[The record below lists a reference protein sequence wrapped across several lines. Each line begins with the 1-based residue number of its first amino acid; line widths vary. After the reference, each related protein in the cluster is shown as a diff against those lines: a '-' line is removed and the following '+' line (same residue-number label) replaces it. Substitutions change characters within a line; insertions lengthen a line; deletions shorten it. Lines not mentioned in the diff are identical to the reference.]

1 MADEKKK
8 YSIGGSA
15 LMEGIMMIG
24 PKGLGVSFRLPNGT
38 IETDLRQQHM
48 LKDKYKIARI
58 PFIRGT
64 INFIDQMAFTYKI
77 LMESAEKTAID
88 LDEDTEDMSKLD
100 KWLTDH
106 FGPKM
111 MAVIGAIAAVF
122 GFALAFLLFFYLP
135 SLLADGVEFLVKSDI
150 TRLKPLLEG
159 IVRAAILVGYM
170 WAVSNMKDIKRMFMY
185 HGAEHKSIF
194 CHEKGLPLTVEN
206 IREQKRFHPR
216 CGTSFIFLVIIVSML
231 ISTIIAFLFPALRAQ
246 RLLWLAVKLLLLPL
260 YLGIGYEVLQYAGK
274 HDNLFVKIT
283 SAPGLWMQRIT
294 TKEPTDDIIE
304 VAIAATEACLGI
316 VKEPEITEETTENN
330 DPEEHF
336 PAEES
341 FSTEINA
348 EDDEV

>member
-1 MADEKKK
+1 MAEENKKFT
-8 YSIGGSA
+8 IGGSA

-24 PKGLGVSFRLPNGT
+24 PKGLGLGFRLPNGK
-38 IETDLRQQHM
+38 IETDLREHHM
-48 LKDKYKIARI
+48 LKEKYKIAKI

-64 INFIDQMAFTYKI
+64 INFVDQMIFTYKI
-77 LMESAEKTAID
+77 LMESAEKTSLDIG
-88 LDEDTEDMSKLD
+88 DEDEENMSKLD
-100 KWLTDH
+100 KWLSDH

-111 MAVIGAIAAVF
+111 MAVIGVIAAVL
-122 GFALAFLLFFYLP
+122 GFALAFALFMWFP
-135 SLLADGVEFLVKSDI
+135 SFLADGIGKLFDKDI
-150 TRLKPLLEG
+150 TYFKPLIEG
-159 IVRAAILVGYM
+159 ILRAIILVTYM

-206 IREQKRFHPR
+206 IRKQQRFHPR

-231 ISTIIAFLFPALRAQ
+231 ISTIIAFAFPALRAQ
-246 RLLWLAVKLLLLPL
+246 RLLWLVVKLLLLPL

-304 VAIAATEACLGI
+304 VAICATEACLGLR
-316 VKEPEITEETTENN
+316 EPGVEGEEEN
-330 DPEEHF
+330 PEEDT
-336 PAEES
+336 AETGEQIVYPK
-341 FSTEINA
+341 ELA
-348 EDDEV
+348 EDDD